1 MVTAKGAD
9 GSEFLIRKQTFI
21 KKNTQSVDDVYIRDK
36 KVSISISLSYNARF
50 IFFAASDICV
60 EF

>member
-50 IFFAASDICV
+50 IFFCGI
-60 EF
+60 